1 MGVLWLLSMTIICH
15 TTQRIT
21 AWPGGNQSSTSTS
34 KPVFENHTINTLE
47 ELPLRKSIVNSS
59 EENMRE
65 KRGTISNENTIE
77 SDLEK
82 RDQKYKFSSWGGKR
96 NHIPEEKRA
105 KFSSWGGK
113 RSYELGSNEIDEDI
127 QEEKRARFSSWGGK
141 RSDNDA
147 EKRARFSSWAGKRN
161 LNEISEDKRSKFNSW
176 AGKRMDLEGDKRAK
190 FSSWAGKRARF
201 NSWAGKRSD
210 NVFYDEKRVPFNSWA
225 GKRNYLEPEN
235 EYETAEDK
243 RAKFSSW
250 AGKRSYFQPNTDEDE
265 ISEVKREKFSSWA
278 GKRAPDYVGIPW
290 NSPDNKLRYYSN
302 AGGEQGSENIMKLW
316 QDLMSR
322 KRARFSSWAGKRSDE
337 TVSDNESL
345 IRFLKPEAEE
355 KRAKFS
361 SWAGKRDDIDTNKV
375 GSWGGNQ
382 GNESVG
388 DLNNGRE
395 YPSMIVKRSAYS
407 WNSPSIAYK
416 RKPIFSSW
424 GGKRSDD
431 SHTIQARSLPMQ
443 RVLFNGVKDRS
454 WGSLLRPIRRG
465 PDFYAWGGKRST

>member
-15 TTQRIT
+15 TTQRTT
-21 AWPGGNQSSTSTS
+21 AWPEGNNSSTSTS
-34 KPVFENHTINTLE
+34 KPLFENNDINQTINAIQLHV
-47 ELPLRKSIVNSS
+47 KNSS

-65 KRGTISNENTIE
+65 KRGTLSNDNTID

-82 RDQKYKFSSWGGKR
+82 RDPKYKFSSWGGKR

-113 RSYELGSNEIDEDI
+113 RSYDFGSNEIEEDLD
-127 QEEKRARFSSWGGK
+127 EEKRAKFSSWGGK
-141 RSDNDA
+141 RSDYDT
-147 EKRARFSSWAGKRN
+147 EKRARFSSWAGKRDP
-161 LNEISEDKRSKFNSW
+161 NEISEEKRSKFNSW
-176 AGKRMDLEGDKRAK
+176 AGKRMDLGGDKRAK

-210 NVFYDEKRVPFNSWA
+210 STFYDEKRVPFNSWA
-225 GKRNYLEPEN
+225 GKRSYDEPEK
-235 EYETAEDK
+235 EYEIADDK

-250 AGKRSYFQPNTDEDE
+250 AGKRSYFEPETNEDE
-265 ISEVKREKFSSWA
+265 FSDEKRAKFSSWA
-278 GKRAPDYVGIPW
+278 GKRAPDYVGIAW

-337 TVSDNESL
+337 TASDNENLSGF
-345 IRFLKPEAEE
+345 IEPETEE

-361 SWAGKRDDIDTNKV
+361 SWAGKRDVTDTNKV
-375 GSWGGNQ
+375 GSWEGNQ

-388 DLNNGRE
+388 DTNNERE

-407 WNSPSIAYK
+407 WNSPSVAYK

-431 SHTIQARSLPMQ
+431 SHSIQVRSLPMQ